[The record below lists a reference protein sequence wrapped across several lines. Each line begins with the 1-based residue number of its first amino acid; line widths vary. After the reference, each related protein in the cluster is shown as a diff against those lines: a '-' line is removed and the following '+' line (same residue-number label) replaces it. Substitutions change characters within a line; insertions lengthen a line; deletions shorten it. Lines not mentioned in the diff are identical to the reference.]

1 LSKNSAEY
9 NSRLLEM
16 SDYAA
21 KYESNN
27 SVEAIDELL
36 KEDPLNTEKIQDF
49 QLVENR
55 IDEISMK

>member
-1 LSKNSAEY
+1 ML
-9 NSRLLEM
+9 
-16 SDYAA
+16 DYAA

-27 SVEAIDELL
+27 SVEAKDELL

-55 IDEISMK
+55 IDDISMK